1 MLAFADYGGNRQLVS
16 AGSLAAEPVLRN
28 PTSDPA
34 LTSLAAAAMNAVRE
48 CNPMKI
54 PSQFAP
60 YFDQWKSRTVEFR
73 PDEMR

>member
-1 MLAFADYGGNRQLVS
+1 MNNGCVTRAWHDGG
-16 AGSLAAEPVLRN
+16 LAAEPVLRN

-34 LTSLAAAAMNAVRE
+34 LTSLATAAMNAVRE

-54 PSQFAP
+54 PAQFAP
-60 YFDQWKSRTVEFR
+60 YYEQWKSRTVEFR